1 MESKW
6 NDALSNN
13 TSDPNRAAQRVF
25 VGNLKPH
32 IVRVDLFDIFSKYGE
47 VTAISINRQGYGFVQ
62 YSDEDAAQQAL
73 SENGAQVK
81 SCTLQVKPCSVNDLR
96 KKRRDRSRSRSPLPT
111 TPQRYGNENSLDR
124 RRSSSRS
131 PPPVKRSP
139 SPPRGRGGPPPRGPR
154 YDGGF
159 QRDGGNGNY
168 RAEGGSSSYRGEGV
182 NNSNSGGYRSDGH
195 RSGRSPPRRSSSQSQ
210 YVPSHHHRGP
220 PLDAPRKPND
230 CEIVVMSKQQ
240 RDYAENVERR
250 LKNLGLKVD
259 VLFLKDEALLAQAL
273 DDLGLRGT
281 LYACVIGEQHE
292 VHNSVTLNVL
302 YGVPQEHRNM
312 PVDEALKF
320 LSQNFREHLE
330 RQRDRDAADDERE
343 VKFLLKLLIESRYI
357 SIREY
362 DLLIQHLTN
371 KRDQLIEEEMGEGRR
386 APSPHR
392 DPPPSHAMGGAR
404 GGSSSQHR
412 PAHDSPNPMKQAMT
426 IEQQN
431 QQLHEKIRNLIGTP
445 PSGLAPAAAPVLG
458 AGVGIGSPAT
468 APLQAPPAP
477 FGLPGGLS
485 GAGGMGQQQPPAP
498 FVNLNNPS
506 VQEALDK
513 LIKQGALGTQ
523 LAMGIPEDPRGRRDD
538 MGGPAGGDKEPF
550 PLSRGGQG
558 GYGQGGGGPFDG
570 YGNGG
575 NGAYG
580 GGYGGGAYGPGR
592 DRSPPRGLYGSGDGG
607 RY

>member
-1 MESKW
+1 MANGLTDWNLAGGGKLMT

-32 IVRVDLFDIFSKYGE
+32 IVRADLFDIFAKYGE
-47 VTAISINRQGYGFVQ
+47 ITAISINRQGYGFVQ
-62 YSDEDAAQQAL
+62 YSDDDSAQQAL

-81 SCTLQVKPCSVNDLR
+81 SCMLQVKPCSVNDLR
-96 KKRRDRSRSRSPLPT
+96 KKRRDRSRSRSPQPP
-111 TPQRYGNENSLDR
+111 TPQRYENE
-124 RRSSSRS
+124 RRSASRS
-131 PPPVKRSP
+131 PPPSRRSP
-139 SPPRGRGGPPPRGPR
+139 SPPRGRGAPPPPRGPR
-154 YDGGF
+154 TDGGYH
-159 QRDGGNGNY
+159 RDVGSAGY
-168 RAEGGSSSYRGEGV
+168 RAE
-182 NNSNSGGYRSDGH
+182 
-195 RSGRSPPRRSSSQSQ
+195 SPPPSQ
-210 YVPSHHHRGP
+210 YMGSHHHRGP

-292 VHNSVTLNVL
+292 MHNSVTLNVL

-371 KRDQLIEEEMGEGRR
+371 KREQLVEEEMGEGRR

-392 DPPPSHAMGGAR
+392 DPPPSHAMATGR
-404 GGSSSQHR
+404 GDPSSLHR
-412 PAHDSPNPMKQAMT
+412 SAHESPNPMSQALT

-445 PSGLAPAAAPVLG
+445 SSGLAPAAAPVLG
-458 AGVGIGSPAT
+458 GNVSLGAPA
-468 APLQAPPAP
+468 APPLQAPPAP
-477 FGLPGGLS
+477 FGLTGGLG
-485 GAGGMGQQQPPAP
+485 GAGGMPVQQPPAP

-523 LAMGIPEDPRGRRDD
+523 LAMGMPEDPRARRGD
-538 MGGPAGGDKEPF
+538 MGGPVGGDKEPF
-550 PLSRGGQG
+550 PPSRSGQ
-558 GYGQGGGGPFDG
+558 GYGQGGGGVPFD
-570 YGNGG
+570 
-575 NGAYG
+575 
-580 GGYGGGAYGPGR
+580 
-592 DRSPPRGLYGSGDGG
+592 
-607 RY
+607 

>member
-1 MESKW
+1 
-6 NDALSNN
+6 
-13 TSDPNRAAQRVF
+13 
-25 VGNLKPH
+25 
-32 IVRVDLFDIFSKYGE
+32 
-47 VTAISINRQGYGFVQ
+47 
-62 YSDEDAAQQAL
+62 
-73 SENGAQVK
+73 
-81 SCTLQVKPCSVNDLR
+81 
-96 KKRRDRSRSRSPLPT
+96 
-111 TPQRYGNENSLDR
+111 
-124 RRSSSRS
+124 
-131 PPPVKRSP
+131 
-139 SPPRGRGGPPPRGPR
+139 
-154 YDGGF
+154 
-159 QRDGGNGNY
+159 
-168 RAEGGSSSYRGEGV
+168 
-182 NNSNSGGYRSDGH
+182 
-195 RSGRSPPRRSSSQSQ
+195 
-210 YVPSHHHRGP
+210 
-220 PLDAPRKPND
+220 
-230 CEIVVMSKQQ
+230 
-240 RDYAENVERR
+240 
-250 LKNLGLKVD
+250 
-259 VLFLKDEALLAQAL
+259 
-273 DDLGLRGT
+273 
-281 LYACVIGEQHE
+281 
-292 VHNSVTLNVL
+292 
-302 YGVPQEHRNM
+302 
-312 PVDEALKF
+312 
-320 LSQNFREHLE
+320 
-330 RQRDRDAADDERE
+330 
-343 VKFLLKLLIESRYI
+343 
-357 SIREY
+357 
-362 DLLIQHLTN
+362 
-371 KRDQLIEEEMGEGRR
+371 MGEGRR

-412 PAHDSPNPMKQAMT
+412 PAHGKSIQWVHCSGNIYRDRNWYYLLVEVAERFLLLLIFNYEVTQIFAFADSPNPMKQAMT